1 MIIIII
7 CLFVYLLLMQYA
19 YVAGNHINCDKP
31 FDGLGGELAHSWA
44 AGDIHFDDDEDYRS
58 DQQLVDSGWT
68 AAVGDPASASGDGAG
83 ISLQKLAVHEVGHV
97 LGLLHND
104 IQHSI
109 MYPIYV
115 SPSRPED
122 FELPREDRQA
132 VQQIYGV
139 CKVPHIVAI
148 SLRPTQRTQ
157 RTRRKVLACIS
168 THATQRKAP
177 NVCSVI
183 QY

>member
-1 MIIIII
+1 M
-7 CLFVYLLLMQYA
+7 
-19 YVAGNHINCDKP
+19 
-31 FDGLGGELAHSWA
+31 AHSWA

-68 AAVGDPASASGDGAG
+68 AAVGADDSASSPPAADNTG

-122 FELPREDRQA
+122 FELPREDRLA

-139 CKVPHIVAI
+139 CKVLQHCSYCSYVSVSVQRLDSASFSPI
-148 SLRPTQRTQ
+148 SCAL
-157 RTRRKVLACIS
+157 
-168 THATQRKAP
+168 
-177 NVCSVI
+177 
-183 QY
+183 

>member
-1 MIIIII
+1 MGI
-7 CLFVYLLLMQYA
+7 
-19 YVAGNHINCDKP
+19 AGNHMNCDKP

-68 AAVGDPASASGDGAG
+68 SAVGEAGDDDG

-115 SPSRPED
+115 TPSSPED
-122 FELPREDRQA
+122 FELKREDRQA

-139 CKVPHIVAI
+139 CKVHRVLSSF
-148 SLRPTQRTQ
+148 SLCTYLY
-157 RTRRKVLACIS
+157 VLPPS
-168 THATQRKAP
+168 EL
-177 NVCSVI
+177 S
-183 QY
+183 

>member
-1 MIIIII
+1 M
-7 CLFVYLLLMQYA
+7 
-19 YVAGNHINCDKP
+19 NCDKP

-68 AAVGDPASASGDGAG
+68 AATGGDNEDVG

-104 IQHSI
+104 ILHSI

-115 SPSRPED
+115 TPSSPGD
-122 FELPREDRQA
+122 FELVREDRQA

-139 CKVPHIVAI
+139 CKVGLFCSPLHTAI
-148 SLRPTQRTQ
+148 LLLIIIILRRPFV
-157 RTRRKVLACIS
+157 RRYEAGVTTMARICQMTIYTLSEMK
-168 THATQRKAP
+168 R
-177 NVCSVI
+177 
-183 QY
+183 

>member
-1 MIIIII
+1 MTMYI
-7 CLFVYLLLMQYA
+7 
-19 YVAGNHINCDKP
+19 GNHMNCDKP

-58 DQQLVDSGWT
+58 DQQLAVSGWSE
-68 AAVGDPASASGDGAG
+68 AVGGAGGGGGGGGSEQQSTDDAG

-115 SPSRPED
+115 TPASPGD
-122 FELPREDRQA
+122 FELVREDRQA

-139 CKVPHIVAI
+139 CKVRPDHGRLVIAAPTHHRVIHSQLVVAACDA
-148 SLRPTQRTQ
+148 RT
-157 RTRRKVLACIS
+157 
-168 THATQRKAP
+168 
-177 NVCSVI
+177 
-183 QY
+183 

>member
-1 MIIIII
+1 M
-7 CLFVYLLLMQYA
+7 
-19 YVAGNHINCDKP
+19 NCDKP

-58 DQQLVDSGWT
+58 DQQLVDSGWS
-68 AAVGDPASASGDGAG
+68 AAVDDAADAGG

-115 SPSRPED
+115 SPATPED
-122 FELPREDRQA
+122 FELVREDRQA

-139 CKVPHIVAI
+139 CKVLRYYYYHYSYYGQVAAQSGVKI
-148 SLRPTQRTQ
+148 PVSNSIMGT
-157 RTRRKVLACIS
+157 
-168 THATQRKAP
+168 
-177 NVCSVI
+177 
-183 QY
+183 

>member
-1 MIIIII
+1 M
-7 CLFVYLLLMQYA
+7 
-19 YVAGNHINCDKP
+19 NCDKP

-68 AAVGDPASASGDGAG
+68 AAVVASNGTDDAG

-115 SPSRPED
+115 TPSSPGD
-122 FELPREDRQA
+122 FELVREDRQA

-139 CKVPHIVAI
+139 CKVDM
-148 SLRPTQRTQ
+148 
-157 RTRRKVLACIS
+157 K
-168 THATQRKAP
+168 
-177 NVCSVI
+177 
-183 QY
+183 

>member
-1 MIIIII
+1 
-7 CLFVYLLLMQYA
+7 VPPPAPRLLRLWTKTSFDF
-19 YVAGNHINCDKP
+19 AGNHINCDKP

-58 DQQLVDSGWT
+58 DQQLADSGWT
-68 AAVGDPASASGDGAG
+68 AAVGDAADGGG

-115 SPSRPED
+115 SPSSPED
-122 FELPREDRQA
+122 FELVREDRQA

-139 CKVPHIVAI
+139 CKVLMNENFSSESFNENFII
-148 SLRPTQRTQ
+148 S
-157 RTRRKVLACIS
+157 
-168 THATQRKAP
+168 
-177 NVCSVI
+177 
-183 QY
+183 